1 MSVKER
7 MVFQDSFYG
16 ILSVKRAPSM
26 DTAWGRRVYDQ
37 YEIDSSVDKQMKSI
51 YEIHEEEK
59 CDKRGPQDLG
69 LWDLLFSRDVVHKLD
84 LLQRQAPHLCLKY
97 YCTIHY
103 EGEISDGIRIT
114 RTSKSS

>member
-1 MSVKER
+1 MSVNER
-7 MVFQDSFYG
+7 IEWFSFQDSFYG

-59 CDKRGPQDLG
+59 IDKRGPQDLG

-84 LLQRQAPHLCLKY
+84 LLQRQVSDPCL
-97 YCTIHY
+97 
-103 EGEISDGIRIT
+103 
-114 RTSKSS
+114 